1 MKTSKKSTPK
11 KAMVSKKIAKNV
23 PASRKNALKSAP
35 KKVLPAKH
43 EADKKILASDE
54 SVIVPGVQGVSGKVP
69 QVLRGMHDILPKEE
83 KYWKAV
89 FHTAESLAE
98 YFQFKKIETPLLEEA
113 GLYARAAGKGSDIVE
128 KEMYT
133 FEDKDGAKIA
143 LRPEGTAGVA
153 RAYITHGMW
162 NQVQPVKLWYF
173 ESMLRHERPQAG
185 RYREHYQVGFE
196 TFGVKDPAIDAELIL
211 IGYNFYKD
219 LGLSVEVR
227 INSLGNAE
235 ERARYKEELI
245 NYYRTKR
252 SYLCED
258 CRTRLNKS
266 PLRLLDCK
274 EEQCQPVKDEAPQIV
289 DWLGVESKQHFVKVL
304 EFLDELSIP
313 YVLSHTLVRG
323 LDYYSDTIFEFFG
336 IVGEE
341 KTSYSLGGGGRYD
354 RLVEELGGKPTPAAG
369 IGLGV
374 ERGILALKELENKTR
389 TALVSDGKVD
399 VYFAQLGDDAKRRAL
414 KIINDLRSSGIRVA
428 FNFFKN
434 SLKSQLEIAHGLK
447 VSHVLILGQKEVQD
461 RAVIIRDMESGVQE
475 IVDQKKL
482 EPILKRKLGLESGP
496 HVAEG
501 AE

>member
-1 MKTSKKSTPK
+1 
-11 KAMVSKKIAKNV
+11 MVSKKTT
-23 PASRKNALKSAP
+23 KNAPTSGKKNFKVVP
-35 KKVLPAKH
+35 KKVIPSAQQP
-43 EADKKILASDE
+43 EKKIVATEE
-54 SVIVPGVQGVSGKVP
+54 SVIVQGVQGPSGKVP

-89 FHTAESLAE
+89 FHTAENLAE
-98 YFQFKKIETPLLEEA
+98 YFQFKKIDTPVLEEA
-113 GLYARAAGKGSDIVE
+113 NLYARTAGKGSDIVE
-128 KEMYT
+128 KEMYA
-133 FEDKDGAKIA
+133 FEDKDGAKVA
-143 LRPEGTAGVA
+143 MRPEGTAGVA
-153 RAYITHGMW
+153 RAYVTHGMW

-173 ESMLRHERPQAG
+173 APMFRHERPQAG
-185 RYREHYQVGFE
+185 RYREHYQIGFE

-219 LGLSVEVR
+219 IGLPVEVR

-258 CRTRLNKS
+258 CRTRLNKN

-274 EEQCQPVKDEAPQIV
+274 EEQCQPIKEEAPQIV
-289 DWLGVESKQHFVKVL
+289 DWLGSESKQHFVKVL
-304 EFLDELSIP
+304 EFLDELAIP
-313 YVLSHTLVRG
+313 YTLTHTLVRG

-336 IVGEE
+336 VVGEE
-341 KTSYSLGGGGRYD
+341 KTAYSLGGGGRYD

-374 ERGILALKELENKTR
+374 ERGILALKEFEHKTR
-389 TALVSDGKVD
+389 TPLVSDGKVD

-434 SLKSQLEIAHGLK
+434 SLKSQLEIAHSLK

-496 HVAEG
+496 HQSEAGE
-501 AE
+501 